1 MKRVALLLSGVLVF
15 CFQPAVAEERILSF
29 DSVLEVLRDGSM
41 TVTET
46 ITVKAEGKKI
56 RRGIYRDFPTR
67 YKDRYGA
74 NYNVAF
80 EVAAVLRDGKTEPW
94 FTKDLKNGVRVYI
107 GRSNVFLQP
116 GEYTYTLKYRTN
128 RQLGFFDDH
137 DELYWNVTGNG
148 WVFPIDRAG
157 ATVRLPADIPVKA
170 AGLLAYT
177 GRQGA
182 RGRDYIAEIDA
193 RGDPRFVT
201 TKPLDRFEGLTIV
214 TMWPKGHIE
223 APGFFT
229 RIGWFADDNPGF
241 FYGASGL
248 VLLLGFYLFAW
259 RSAGRD
265 PQRGVIFPHY
275 EPPEHFS
282 PASIRFI
289 KRMAYDHK
297 TVATALVNLAVNGHV
312 SIYDE
317 GSSYGIEKHVD
328 SKKPMAP
335 GEKRL
340 LSKLV
345 PGTRQEL
352 DRLYHER
359 ISGAIEAHKNSLKNN
374 YEKIYFLTNSG
385 WFYFG
390 ALISLVIV
398 LATVTKVA
406 DSFVGGL
413 VGVFAVTVIG
423 LVGGKA
429 LLSLSERLT
438 GLTRSGGRG
447 TSPGSMGGILGLVI
461 AVGTLSFMGFIAYQF
476 TGALAQDSGARIGL
490 VVFLA
495 SVLIINGVF
504 YQLMK
509 APTMAGRRLLDKIE
523 GFEEYLSVAEES
535 DLRLRNPP
543 ARTPE
548 LFEKYLPYAM
558 ALDVEDVWGKK
569 FTAVLRKAQRD
580 GTYKQPRWYRGS
592 NFGSISRP
600 GAFAGAVASS
610 LAVSA
615 ASASTPPGSS
625 SGGFGG
631 GGGGGG
637 GGGSSGGGGGGGGGG
652 GW

>member
-1 MKRVALLLSGVLVF
+1 LLSGVLVF
-15 CFQPAVAEERILSF
+15 CFQPALAEERILSF
-29 DSVLEVLRDGSM
+29 DSVLEVMRDGSM

-46 ITVKAEGKKI
+46 ITVKAEGKEI
-56 RRGIYRDFPTR
+56 RRGIYRDFPTK
-67 YKDRYGA
+67 YQDKYGT

-80 EVAAVLRDGKTEPW
+80 EVAAVLRDGTPEPW
-94 FTKDLKNGVRVYI
+94 FTNKLKNGVRVYI
-107 GRSNVFLQP
+107 GRANVFLKP

-148 WVFPIDRAG
+148 WVFPIDRAS
-157 ATVRLPADIPVKA
+157 ATVRLPAGVPVNA

-193 RGDPRFVT
+193 RGYPRFVT
-201 TKPLDRFEGLTIV
+201 TRPLDRYEGLTIV

-223 APGFFT
+223 APEFFT

-297 TVATALVNLAVNGHV
+297 TFATALVNLAVNGHV

-317 GSSYGIEKHVD
+317 GDTYGIEKHVD
-328 SKKPMAP
+328 PKKPMAP

-340 LSKLV
+340 LGKLV

-352 DRLYHER
+352 DRVHHAR

-374 YEKIYFLTNSG
+374 YEKIYFLSNSG

-398 LATVTKVA
+398 LATVTQIA
-406 DSFVGGL
+406 ESFAGGL
-413 VGVFAVTVIG
+413 IGVFAVTAIG
-423 LVGGKA
+423 ISGGTM
-429 LLSLSERLT
+429 LLTLSERLT
-438 GLTRSGGRG
+438 IFTRPGGR
-447 TSPGSMGGILGLVI
+447 SALPGSMGGITGLLVSVFVL
-461 AVGTLSFMGFIAYQF
+461 AVMGFFAYQF
-476 TGALAQDSGARIGL
+476 TGALVHDPAARIGL
-490 VVFLA
+490 IVFLA

-509 APTMAGRRLLDKIE
+509 APTRVGRRLLDKIE
-523 GFEEYLSVAEES
+523 GFWEYLAVAEEH

-558 ALDVEDVWGKK
+558 ALDVENVWGEK
-569 FTAVLRKAQRD
+569 FTAVFRKARRD
-580 GTYKQPRWYRGS
+580 GSYKQPRWYRGS

-600 GAFAGAVASS
+600 GAFAGAMARS

-625 SGGFGG
+625 SGGSG